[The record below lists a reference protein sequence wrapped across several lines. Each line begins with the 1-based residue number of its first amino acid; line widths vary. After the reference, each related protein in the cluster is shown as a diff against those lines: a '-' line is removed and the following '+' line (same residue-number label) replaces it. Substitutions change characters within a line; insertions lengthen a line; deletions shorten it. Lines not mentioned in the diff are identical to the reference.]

1 MYKKEA
7 EKIYFV
13 NPEKLSIYKN
23 GSIRFGDFMI
33 YRRGSMYVLSF
44 DYDNELYSSSHIPWG
59 LDTFFGDT
67 ILKVQLKI
75 DTVSETPYDG
85 VQIKISDQN
94 CQFIQI
100 NDLKIKVAYADSDHI
115 HKLMKDEKVIK
126 ESKNLKQLFK
136 EAKSWTA

>member
-44 DYDNELYSSSHIPWG
+44 DYENELYSSSHIPWG

-67 ILKVQLKI
+67 ILKVQLKMN
-75 DTVSETPYDG
+75 TVSETPYDG
-85 VQIKISDQN
+85 VQIKISNQN

-100 NDLKIKVAYADSDHI
+100 NDLKISQCNRTSFYIHNQRCLSAYSR
-115 HKLMKDEKVIK
+115 
-126 ESKNLKQLFK
+126 S
-136 EAKSWTA
+136 